1 MDNLGR
7 LNLLDYASTQ
17 LALRAVAKL
26 FFAFV
31 FFAGINEATGAS
43 ARNLTQL
50 YPVYSNR
57 PHSYLD

>member
-1 MDNLGR
+1 
-7 LNLLDYASTQ
+7 
-17 LALRAVAKL
+17 L

-57 PHSYLD
+57 PRDTSPYRQSA